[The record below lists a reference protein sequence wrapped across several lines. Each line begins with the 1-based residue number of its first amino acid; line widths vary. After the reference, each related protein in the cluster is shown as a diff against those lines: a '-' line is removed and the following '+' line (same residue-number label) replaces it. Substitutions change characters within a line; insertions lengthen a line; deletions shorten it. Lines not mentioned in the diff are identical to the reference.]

1 MAQRGRSKRRDV
13 KTRKSNLAARSSPT
27 TPSPASSLANRSR
40 MRGSLASAGRELLL
54 FDDGFGILFIDN
66 LSEVEI
72 ETPLSS

>member
-1 MAQRGRSKRRDV
+1 
-13 KTRKSNLAARSSPT
+13 
-27 TPSPASSLANRSR
+27 